1 MAEMIER
8 MAKAEERMDAM
19 AVAIEDLKQS
29 IRDLDARMEAGF
41 SGLRAEMNAQF
52 RWLMGGIASAML
64 AILLAIFGAAMAL
77 K

>member
-64 AILLAIFGAAMAL
+64 AILLTIFGAAMAL